1 MSTRPFPAAP
11 LLLAAACL
19 LAVSCSSAP
28 KKTETVTE
36 SKNRAAEAT
45 DIGNA
50 YFRQGRYDLALRFFT
65 QALDYNTSVDN
76 EEGIVQSSNSIG
88 KVYMAVGSLDAAE
101 EIFTRALTR
110 SADGNVEPFFVS
122 SNNLGELY
130 LQKGE
135 PAKAL
140 ATFEQVLAPP
150 SGVPAGASSGAQSG
164 ARSGGLSDVQRAVLY
179 HNMGTAHKNLGD
191 LVEAREDLE
200 KSLAINLAHKLA
212 EETAA
217 DYYMLA
223 SVDSKQGDLESAMK
237 NAQLALAM
245 DKKIENSVGIA
256 MDLYALGIISSKRK
270 DTAAAYDFF
279 QRSYLVSTTLSMRS
293 DMRKALLELISA
305 ADALDRKA
313 EAENYRQAL
322 AELDAPP

>member
-1 MSTRPFPAAP
+1 MSARPLSAAP

-28 KKTETVTE
+28 KKTETVTD

-50 YFRQGRYDLALRFFT
+50 YFHQGRYDLALRFFT

-76 EEGIVQSSNSIG
+76 EEGIIQSSNSIG
-88 KVYMAVGSLDAAE
+88 KVYMTMGAIDAAE
-101 EIFTRALTR
+101 DIFTRALSR
-110 SADGNVEPFFVS
+110 AKSERAELFFLT

-140 ATFEQVLAPP
+140 ATFEQVLALP
-150 SGVPAGASSGAQSG
+150 SGAPSG
-164 ARSGGLSDVQRAVLY
+164 ARASGLSDLQRAVLY
-179 HNMGTAHKNLGD
+179 HNMGAAHKNLGD
-191 LVEAREDLE
+191 LGKAREDLE

-212 EETAA
+212 EEMAA

-223 SVDSKQGDLESAMK
+223 AVDSKQGDLESAMK
-237 NAQLALAM
+237 NAELALAM

-270 DTAAAYDFF
+270 EVAASYDYF
-279 QRSYLVSTTLSMRS
+279 QRSYLVATTLSMRS
-293 DMRKALLELISA
+293 DMRKALVELIA
-305 ADALDRKA
+305 AAEALGRTA
-313 EAENYRQAL
+313 EAEDYRRAL
-322 AELDAPP
+322 AELGSSP

>member
-1 MSTRPFPAAP
+1 MSARPFPAAP

-28 KKTETVTE
+28 KKTEAVTE

-45 DIGNA
+45 AIGNA

-65 QALDYNTSVDN
+65 QALDTNTSVDN

-88 KVYMAVGSLDAAE
+88 KVYMAVGSFDAAE

-110 SADGNVEPFFVS
+110 SAGGNMELFFVS

-140 ATFEQVLAPP
+140 ATFEQVLALP
-150 SGVPAGASSGAQSG
+150 SGAPSGAPK
-164 ARSGGLSDVQRAVLY
+164 GGLSDVQRAVLY

-191 LVEAREDLE
+191 LVKAREDLE
-200 KSLAINLAHKLA
+200 KSLVINLAHKLA

-223 SVDSKQGDLESAMK
+223 SVDSKQGDLESALK

-256 MDLYALGIISSKRK
+256 MDLYALGLISSKRK
-270 DTAAAYDFF
+270 DTAAAYDYF
-279 QRSYLVSTTLSMRS
+279 QRSYLVSTTLSMKS
-293 DMRKALLELISA
+293 EMRKALA
-305 ADALDRKA
+305 
-313 EAENYRQAL
+313 
-322 AELDAPP
+322 

>member
-1 MSTRPFPAAP
+1 MSARPFPAAP
-11 LLLAAACL
+11 LLLAALCL

-65 QALDYNTSVDN
+65 QALDTNTSVDN

-88 KVYMAVGSLDAAE
+88 KVYMAVGSFDAAE
-101 EIFTRALTR
+101 EIFTRALAR
-110 SADGNVEPFFVS
+110 SAGGSVELFFVS

-150 SGVPAGASSGAQSG
+150 LGAPSGAPPG
-164 ARSGGLSDVQRAVLY
+164 APKGGLSDVQRAVLY

-191 LVEAREDLE
+191 LARAREDLE

-237 NAQLALAM
+237 NAQLALAT

-256 MDLYALGIISSKRK
+256 MDLYALGVISSKRK
-270 DTAAAYDFF
+270 DTAAAYDYF
-279 QRSYLVSTTLSMRS
+279 QRSYLVSTTLSMKS
-293 DMRKALLELISA
+293 DMRKALVELISA
-305 ADALDRKA
+305 ADALGRKA

-322 AELDAPP
+322 AELDSPP

>member
-1 MSTRPFPAAP
+1 MSARPFSTAP
-11 LLLAAACL
+11 FLLAAACL
-19 LAVSCSSAP
+19 LAVSCSTAP
-28 KKTETVTE
+28 KKAETVTD

-76 EEGIVQSSNSIG
+76 EEGIIQSSNSIG
-88 KVYMAVGSLDAAE
+88 KVYMTMGAVDAAE
-101 EIFTRALTR
+101 DIFTRALSRAKSEGT
-110 SADGNVEPFFVS
+110 ELFFLT

-140 ATFEQVLAPP
+140 ATFEQVLALPVGAP
-150 SGVPAGASSGAQSG
+150 SGASSS
-164 ARSGGLSDVQRAVLY
+164 ARASGLSDLQKAVLY
-179 HNMGTAHKNLGD
+179 HNTGAAHKNLGD
-191 LVEAREDLE
+191 FAKAREDLE
-200 KSLAINLAHKLA
+200 KSLAINTAHKLA

-237 NAQLALAM
+237 NAELALAT

-256 MDLYALGIISSKRK
+256 MDLYALGIISSRRK
-270 DTAAAYDFF
+270 DVAAAYDYF
-279 QRSYLVSTTLSMRS
+279 QRSYLVATTLSMRS
-293 DMRKALLELISA
+293 DMRKALVELIA
-305 ADALDRKA
+305 AA
-313 EAENYRQAL
+313 EALGRATEAEDYRRAL
-322 AELDAPP
+322 VELGSSP

>member
-1 MSTRPFPAAP
+1 MSARQLSAAP
-11 LLLAAACL
+11 LLLTVACL

-28 KKTETVTE
+28 KKTETVTV

-65 QALDYNTSVDN
+65 QALDSNTSVDN
-76 EEGIVQSSNSIG
+76 EEGIIQSSNSIG
-88 KVYMAVGSLDAAE
+88 KVYMTMGAIDAAE
-101 EIFTRALTR
+101 EIFTSALSRAKSGSAELFFLT
-110 SADGNVEPFFVS
+110 

-140 ATFEQVLAPP
+140 ATFEQVLALP
-150 SGVPAGASSGAQSG
+150 SGATSGASSGARAS
-164 ARSGGLSDVQRAVLY
+164 GLSDLQRAVLY
-179 HNMGTAHKNLGD
+179 HNMGAAHKNLGD
-191 LVEAREDLE
+191 LAKAREDLE
-200 KSLAINLAHKLA
+200 KSLAINLAKKLT

-223 SVDSKQGDLESAMK
+223 SLDSKQGDLEGAMK
-237 NAQLALAM
+237 NAELALAM

-270 DTAAAYDFF
+270 DMAAAYDYF

-293 DMRKALLELISA
+293 DMRKSLVELIA
-305 ADALDRKA
+305 AAEALGRTAD
-313 EAENYRQAL
+313 AENYRRAL
-322 AELDAPP
+322 AELESSP